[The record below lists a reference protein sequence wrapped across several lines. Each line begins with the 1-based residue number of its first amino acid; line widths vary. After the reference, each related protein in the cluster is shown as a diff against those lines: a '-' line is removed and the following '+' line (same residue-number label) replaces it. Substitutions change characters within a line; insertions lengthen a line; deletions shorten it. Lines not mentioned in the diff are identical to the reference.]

1 MSEEKQGGVRYCWNE
16 NTNEI
21 RKFNCVVYTDKRSD
35 GSPYIYRF
43 RSTEELGRSWWC
55 YAKLI
60 GTVVRNNSIFFL
72 EDTDENEKFIR
83 ELFRI
88 HFNIQACKLRKEA
101 DAVEKKAD
109 SILTAT
115 IVCNVKEV

>member
-21 RKFNCVVYTDKRSD
+21 RKFECRVHTDKTSD
-35 GSPYIYRF
+35 GHPYLYTF
-43 RSTEELGRSWWC
+43 YSTEELGRRWCC
-55 YAKLI
+55 YAKNI

-72 EDTDENEKFIR
+72 EDTDVNEKFIR

-115 IVCNVKEV
+115 MVSDVKEA